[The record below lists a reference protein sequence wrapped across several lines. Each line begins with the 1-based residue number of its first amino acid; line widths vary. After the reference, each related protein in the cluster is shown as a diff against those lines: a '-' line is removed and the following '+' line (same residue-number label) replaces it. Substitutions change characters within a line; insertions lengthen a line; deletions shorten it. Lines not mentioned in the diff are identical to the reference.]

1 MKKKTL
7 QKISRVFAS
16 FVLVGAMTLGTVT
29 TANAANADGSLVWT
43 ENQTAEAALTVE
55 YKMGKNVPT
64 PVTTFTYEFTKQSFN
79 SETTS
84 TVQDKMPN
92 ITAKTVNF
100 TAAND
105 TDSSTDDTYKLV
117 KAQTT
122 NFLTDFATTLKN
134 SPDSTNGVGV
144 YQYKVSQKTPTTIT
158 PNNTLDTL
166 VESKAEY
173 TVKIYVAQKS
183 DKTGLYIK
191 GLVVTQSKDE
201 SGNVSTG
208 SGKIDATPNPH
219 PGTGNEPWSGMV
231 FKNEYLAKNDPGS
244 TVTPDPTKPA
254 TYAFMVKNNIKENKD
269 TTESNDFVYSMT
281 LTAPGLTNVT
291 GKTFTYYVYKNGSL
305 GGKQTG
311 TYGTAITNITLG
323 KDDCILIKECFYGS
337 KVEVTQT
344 GRASWTSTATRTFNN
359 TKDTSDLTVD
369 MGKDLK
375 ATGTIG
381 ASDNSVVYNNSYKSV
396 AVTGIIVNN
405 FPFVMMIVMAM
416 AAFVAIVAVKSRRRM
431 NER

>member
-144 YQYKVSQKTPTTIT
+144 YQYKVSQKAPTTIT

-183 DKTGLYIK
+183 DKTGLYIRI
-191 GLVVTQSKDE
+191 S
-201 SGNVSTG
+201 
-208 SGKIDATPNPH
+208 
-219 PGTGNEPWSGMV
+219 
-231 FKNEYLAKNDPGS
+231 
-244 TVTPDPTKPA
+244 
-254 TYAFMVKNNIKENKD
+254 
-269 TTESNDFVYSMT
+269 
-281 LTAPGLTNVT
+281 
-291 GKTFTYYVYKNGSL
+291 
-305 GGKQTG
+305 
-311 TYGTAITNITLG
+311 
-323 KDDCILIKECFYGS
+323 C
-337 KVEVTQT
+337 
-344 GRASWTSTATRTFNN
+344 
-359 TKDTSDLTVD
+359 
-369 MGKDLK
+369 
-375 ATGTIG
+375 
-381 ASDNSVVYNNSYKSV
+381 NSVK
-396 AVTGIIVNN
+396 
-405 FPFVMMIVMAM
+405 
-416 AAFVAIVAVKSRRRM
+416 R
-431 NER
+431 